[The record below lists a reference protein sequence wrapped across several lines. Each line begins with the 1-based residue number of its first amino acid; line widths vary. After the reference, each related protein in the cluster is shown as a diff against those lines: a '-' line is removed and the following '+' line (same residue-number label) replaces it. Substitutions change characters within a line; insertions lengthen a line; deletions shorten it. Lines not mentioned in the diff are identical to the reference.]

1 MIYFFMYKKT
11 QLKNGL
17 RLITVPN
24 KGTKAVTVLI
34 LLPVGSRYET
44 KDIGG
49 LSHFIEHMMFKGT
62 EKRPTSLDISKEL
75 DGIGAEFNAFT
86 SKDYTGYYIK
96 SSADKV
102 ELAFDILSDMLFHSK
117 IDEEELNKERGV
129 IVEEIN
135 MYEDNPLMYIESLFE
150 ELIFGDHPLGWQI
163 AGTREVIKTVPREKM
178 MKYFEHYYQGAN
190 MIIAVAG
197 NIKEAQVKKLAE
209 KHFGRA
215 GKKDFKKFSDFNASQ
230 ASPRTVLSFKET
242 EQVQLCLGF
251 PGVSYFDKGIYALQI
266 LSIILGGN
274 MSSRLFVNI
283 REKYGLCYF
292 IRASAEM
299 FHDAGTFVVHAGLD
313 KSRIQDAIKLI
324 IKELKD
330 VRDSGV
336 TEKELQSAKDF
347 LKGKVDL
354 RLEDSE
360 SLADWFGKQ
369 ELFYGELL
377 TPEEKLKRFMKVTTK
392 DILDIAKKIIDPKKF
407 NLALIGPFKD
417 KKEFEGMLK
426 F

>member
-1 MIYFFMYKKT
+1 MFHKT
-11 QLKNGL
+11 NLKNGL

-117 IDEEELNKERGV
+117 IDEAELNKERGV

-135 MYEDNPLMYIESLFE
+135 MYEDNPLMYVESLFE
-150 ELIFGDHPLGWQI
+150 ELVFGDQPLGWQI
-163 AGTREVIKTVPREKM
+163 AGTREIIKTVPRQKLM
-178 MKYFEHYYQGAN
+178 YYMHKYYQPAN
-190 MIIAVAG
+190 MILIVAG
-197 NIKEAQVKKLAE
+197 YINKAQVKKLTGQY
-209 KHFGRA
+209 FGSF
-215 GKKDFKKFSDFNASQ
+215 GKNEFKKFTEYGSPQD
-230 ASPRTVLSFKET
+230 SPRIKVSYKET
-242 EQVQLCLGF
+242 EQIQLCLGY
-251 PGVSYFDKGIYALQI
+251 PGISFFDEVRYPLQL

-283 REKYGLCYF
+283 RERYGLCYF
-292 IRASAEM
+292 IRASTEHY
-299 FHDAGTFVVHAGLD
+299 HDAGTFVVQAGLE
-313 KSRIQDAIKLI
+313 KARIMEAIKLI
-324 IKELKD
+324 MEELK
-330 VRDSGV
+330 
-336 TEKELQSAKDF
+336 K
-347 LKGKVDL
+347 
-354 RLEDSE
+354 
-360 SLADWFGKQ
+360 
-369 ELFYGELL
+369 
-377 TPEEKLKRFMKVTTK
+377 
-392 DILDIAKKIIDPKKF
+392 
-407 NLALIGPFKD
+407 
-417 KKEFEGMLK
+417 
-426 F
+426 

>member
-1 MIYFFMYKKT
+1 MYKKT

-62 EKRPTSLDISKEL
+62 ERRPTTLDISKEL
-75 DGIGAEFNAFT
+75 DSIGAEYNAFT

-96 SSADKV
+96 SSAEK
-102 ELAFDILSDMLFHSK
+102 LGLSFDILSDMLFHSTIK
-117 IDEEELNKERGV
+117 QEELDKERGV

-135 MYEDNPLMYIESLFE
+135 MYEDNPLMHVESMFE
-150 ELIFGDHPLGWQI
+150 ELVFGDHPLGWQI

-178 MKYFEHYYQGAN
+178 VSYLSHYYQPAN
-190 MIIAVAG
+190 MIIIVAG
-197 NIKEAQVKKLAE
+197 KIREKQVVQLTRA
-209 KHFGRA
+209 HFGKDG
-215 GKKDFKKFSDFNASQ
+215 GKKFRKFFSYGQSQ
-230 ASPRTVLSFKET
+230 KSPRMKLVFKET

-251 PGVSYFDKGIYALQI
+251 PGLSYFDKDIHALQL

-283 REKYGLCYF
+283 REKHGLCYF
-292 IRASAEM
+292 IRAAAELY
-299 FHDAGTFVVHAGLD
+299 HDTGTFVIQAGLD
-313 KSRIQDAIKLI
+313 KSRIKDAIRLI
-324 IKELKD
+324 LEELKK
-330 VRDSGV
+330 VKKNGV
-336 TEKELQSAKDF
+336 TKKELQDAKDF
-347 LKGKVDL
+347 LKGKMVL

-360 SLADWFGKQ
+360 SLADYFGKQ
-369 ELFYGELL
+369 ELFFKKLE
-377 TPEEKLKRFMKVTTK
+377 TPEDKLKKYFRVRAK
-392 DILDIAKKIIDPKKF
+392 DILDAARKIIVQERL
-407 NLALIGPFKD
+407 NLALIGPYKD
-417 KKEFEGMLK
+417 KKEFIDLLK
-426 F
+426 L